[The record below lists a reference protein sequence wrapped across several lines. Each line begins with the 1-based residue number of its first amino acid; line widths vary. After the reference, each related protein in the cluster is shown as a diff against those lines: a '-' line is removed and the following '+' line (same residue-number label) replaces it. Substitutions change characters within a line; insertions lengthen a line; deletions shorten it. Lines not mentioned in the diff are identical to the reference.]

1 MTGVVL
7 VVGASGVI
15 GSAAVDRFAAA
26 GWDVVAVSRRLP
38 VVDPATTFRHV
49 AVDLRDQQASAEVFS
64 RMTHVTHVVYAA
76 LYEKPGLI
84 DGWRDEDQHDV
95 NRQMLANVMEPLCRA
110 AALQHVSLLQGA
122 KAYGGHL
129 HPIPVP
135 AREREPRDPHA
146 NFYWLQEDL
155 LRDLAASSDFRTTVL
170 RPQMVAGGATGA
182 AMNLVPVIGAYGA
195 ICRELGQAFAFP
207 GGAHY
212 VWEAVD
218 ARLVGEVLHWAA
230 TDGRAAGETFN
241 VTNGDV
247 FAWRDL
253 WPALT
258 DELGLEV
265 GPDEPRQLA
274 TWLPEHAAVWDDVVR
289 RYDLERLS
297 LGMLV
302 GESHHYADYC
312 FRYGH
317 AEPPPFKFLSTI
329 KLRQAGFAP
338 CYDTQDTFR
347 YWLSVLVERRVLPP
361 PS

>member
-1 MTGVVL
+1 VL

-26 GWDVVAVSRRLP
+26 GWDVVAVSRRRP
-38 VVDPATTFRHV
+38 AVDPATAFRHV
-49 AVDLRDQQASAEVFS
+49 AVDLCDEQACADVFS
-64 RMTHVTHVVYAA
+64 RMTEVTHVVYAA

-84 DGWRDEDQHDV
+84 EGWRDADQHDV
-95 NRQMLANVMEPLCRA
+95 NRQMLANVMGPLCRLA
-110 AALQHVSLLQGA
+110 VVQHVSLLQGA

-135 AREREPRDPHA
+135 ARERAPRDPHA

-155 LRDLAASSDFRTTVL
+155 LRDLAGRFGFRRTII
-170 RPQMVAGGATGA
+170 RPQMVVGGATGV
-182 AMNLVPVIGAYGA
+182 AMNLVPVIGAFAA
-195 ICRELGQAFAFP
+195 ICRELGQPFAFP

-218 ARLVGEVLHWAA
+218 ARLVGEVLCWAA
-230 TDGRAAGETFN
+230 TDGAAADQTFN

-253 WPALT
+253 WPALA
-258 DELGLEV
+258 DELGVEV
-265 GPDEPRQLA
+265 GPDEPRRLA

-289 RYDLERLS
+289 RYGLLPSS
-297 LGMLV
+297 LGTLV

-317 AEPPPFKFLSTI
+317 DDPPPFKFLSTI
-329 KLRQAGFAP
+329 KLRQAGFGA
-338 CYDTQDTFR
+338 CYDTEDTFR
-347 YWLSVLVERRVLPP
+347 YWLSTLVSRRILPRP
-361 PS
+361 A